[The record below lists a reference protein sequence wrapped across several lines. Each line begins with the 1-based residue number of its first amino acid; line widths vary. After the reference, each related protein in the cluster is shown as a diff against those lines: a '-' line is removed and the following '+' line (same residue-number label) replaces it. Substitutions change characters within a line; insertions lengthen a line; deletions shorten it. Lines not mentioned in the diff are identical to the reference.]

1 MIPTVV
7 RYIASFGI
15 SKAVKK
21 FGKVLVDKAKT
32 FMRANPNTVA
42 KMKSKVDQTPVEKL
56 PLFKKLSN
64 RYVSEGVNFKGL
76 NKKNPRYNYKG
87 LTKGNDI
94 SKGMN

>member
-1 MIPTVV
+1 MIQTVV
-7 RYIASFGI
+7 RFIASFGVRR
-15 SKAVKK
+15 AVQK

-56 PLFKKLSN
+56 PMFKKLSN

-76 NKKNPRYNYKG
+76 DKGKPKYNFEG

-94 SKGMN
+94 SKGM